1 MIHNAAPPPAR
12 CPVPGR
18 VEERASRPKQVR
30 HNHRMSSR
38 THVSNAIPAQAEEVV
53 NEACPEAGEV
63 VDPRSWWIGFDARA
77 SSASCAAAAGRPSL
91 PRAPRGSIERCPRR
105 GCAHASLSRLSQTR
119 ALAGCLVPRPHPRLP
134 SEFASVA
141 CFQVRH
147 FVELMSRRP
156 VSHWSVTAYPLI
168 AHLSSRALQLR
179 SCKRHRAAARAGAT
193 SAHAR
198 CRSVLFS

>member
-1 MIHNAAPPPAR
+1 VKLNTDIRLYERERVTPSREAPATAPCKRPAAGASGQHFAVIHNAAPPPAR

-53 NEACPEAGEV
+53 NEACPRSRRSCRPKKL
-63 VDPRSWWIGFDARA
+63 VDRLRCPSEQRVLCGG
-77 SSASCAAAAGRPSL
+77 GRPAFPAQSSTRQ
-91 PRAPRGSIERCPRR
+91 PRCPRR

-141 CFQVRH
+141 CFQVP
-147 FVELMSRRP
+147 S
-156 VSHWSVTAYPLI
+156 
-168 AHLSSRALQLR
+168 LS
-179 SCKRHRAAARAGAT
+179 
-193 SAHAR
+193 
-198 CRSVLFS
+198 

>member
-53 NEACPEAGEV
+53 NEACPRSRRSCRPKKL
-63 VDPRSWWIGFDARA
+63 VDRLRCPSEQRVLCGG
-77 SSASCAAAAGRPSL
+77 GRPAFPAQSSTRQHRAVPSTWMCSCKPLSSL
-91 PRAPRGSIERCPRR
+91 ANTRPR
-105 GCAHASLSRLSQTR
+105 
-119 ALAGCLVPRPHPRLP
+119 RLP
-134 SEFASVA
+134 SSTSTPKAPERVCVGGMFSGTV
-141 CFQVRH
+141 
-147 FVELMSRRP
+147 VELMSRRP